1 MMNGHLLKMM
11 KKTSFD
17 NTDVEKGDSIEIID
31 LPVMSDGKNEDDS
44 FTLTNMTIKE
54 QSGKRRK
61 FIQFKESAL
70 DEIIFN
76 FFVEFKKEKENQDSS
91 GELLL
96 QKVEN
101 LSKDIKIIKDYLRES
116 SVK

>member
-17 NTDVEKGDSIEIID
+17 NTDVEKGDSID
-31 LPVMSDGKNEDDS
+31 LPVMSEGQNEDDDS

-116 SVK
+116 SIQ